1 MLVMTTIFIGEMQ
14 MLPTT
19 AYIKMVDIWLVFC
32 QLVPFAEVILLTAM
46 EYHRE
51 DVKDGIAVTV
61 GKSNADEKPKETEV
75 EEMLTGPTARL
86 AFEDADVETSFGV
99 DNWLYWL
106 NMLGGLKSKIHIKN

>member
-1 MLVMTTIFIGEMQ
+1 

-51 DVKDGIAVTV
+51 DVKEGVAVTV
-61 GKSNADEKPKETEV
+61 GKSNADEKTKETEV

-86 AFEDADVETSFGV
+86 AFEDTDVETSFGV

-106 NMLGGLKSKIHIKN
+106 NMLGGLKSKIHIKK